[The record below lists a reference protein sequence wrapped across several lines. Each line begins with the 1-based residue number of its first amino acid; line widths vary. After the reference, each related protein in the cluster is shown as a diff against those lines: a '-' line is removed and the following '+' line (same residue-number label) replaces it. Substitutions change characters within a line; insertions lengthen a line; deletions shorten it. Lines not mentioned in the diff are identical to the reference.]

1 MTLVWRWLIS
11 WCLSL
16 SSQYCWVTLMTLH
29 PHVHL
34 YWGHPALHS
43 VSHNQPVKCWYF
55 LPSGSESRRKVSSS
69 QFSQPPTLPP
79 LICKYIW
86 WRLGSQNSRYT
97 GNILVKYL
105 VWSVFELL
113 ITGRWECLES
123 GTTSLTVRRE
133 LPDAT
138 FLCWSSR
145 LHFSIKE
152 IDTLS
157 SASHVMFGLQ
167 LF

>member
-1 MTLVWRWLIS
+1 MEMTDILVPQSQFTIL
-11 WCLSL
+11 LSDFNDTPSTCSPL
-16 SSQYCWVTLMTLH
+16 LRS
-29 PHVHL
+29 
-34 YWGHPALHS
+34 PALHS

-69 QFSQPPTLPP
+69 QSSKPPTLPP

-86 WRLGSQNSRYT
+86 WRLGSENSRFT

-123 GTTSLTVRRE
+123 GTTSLTLRRN
-133 LPDAT
+133 
-138 FLCWSSR
+138 FLMQHSSVGA
-145 LHFSIKE
+145 LGC
-152 IDTLS
+152 S
-157 SASHVMFGLQ
+157 SQ
-167 LF
+167 